1 MLRNI
6 LQKFSNLKYLYNP
19 MIKKEKNSKVQRK
32 CEYHLNR
39 YERRTRKKYSKK

>member
-6 LQKFSNLKYLYNP
+6 LQRFSNLKYLYYP
-19 MIKKEKNSKVQRK
+19 RIKKERSNKAQRK